1 MEKTLAAPDLGRRVD
16 EVLDDV
22 AGNGRRSVYLVERDG
37 QPVAAVVPIA
47 IYEQWKRDRDAFF
60 ARMDAAAQRA
70 NLSPDEADRLADEA
84 VRWARGQL

>member
-1 MEKTLAAPDLGRRVD
+1 MEKTLAAPEVGRRFD

-22 AGNGRRSVYLVERDG
+22 AGNGRRSVYVVEREG
-37 QPVAAVVPIA
+37 RPVAALIPIA

-60 ARMDAAAQRA
+60 QQMEAASQRA
-70 NLSPDEADRLADEA
+70 NLSPEEADRLADEA